1 MAKSKPDKTVAD
13 SSAAARSDV
22 QAIEQQR
29 LKLPAKA
36 GGKEVQE
43 DAGGRMLGYIRRVGK
58 AASEGTPRLL
68 VALDG
73 SSISRRV
80 IDTLVSWRHATQWP
94 FELHLL
100 NVQPLLPQKEARKFL
115 AQWAEKD
122 TEFARAMLEKAG
134 MDYVLHVAMGDPAEN
149 VLLRADAVGASQ
161 IVMGTRGQNLLGTV
175 LMGSVAYK
183 VVHGAHLP
191 VTLIR

>member
-1 MAKSKPDKTVAD
+1 MAKRKTATPDASSEAD
-13 SSAAARSDV
+13 AN
-22 QAIEQQR
+22 EQRR

-36 GGKEVQE
+36 GGSQNQE
-43 DAGGRMLGYIRRVGK
+43 DGNGRLLGYVRRSGK
-58 AASEGTPRLL
+58 PAPEGTPRML
-68 VALDG
+68 VAIDG
-73 SSISRRV
+73 SAISRRV
-80 IDTLVSWRHATQWP
+80 IDTLVSWRFASQWP
-94 FELHLL
+94 FEPHLL
-100 NVQPLLPQKEARKFL
+100 NVQPLLPQKEAKKYL
-115 AQWAEKD
+115 ALWAEKD

-134 MDYVLHVAMGDPAEN
+134 LDYVLHVAMGDPSEQ
-149 VLLRADAVGASQ
+149 VLARADAIGASQ

>member
-1 MAKSKPDKTVAD
+1 MAKRKPVKTVPD
-13 SSAAARSDV
+13 NSAAARSDS
-22 QAIEQQR
+22 QAIEQER
-29 LKLPAKA
+29 LKLPIKA
-36 GGKEVQE
+36 GGKQIQE

-58 AASEGTPRLL
+58 VAGEGTPRLL

-80 IDTLVSWRHATQWP
+80 IDTLVSWRHASQWP
-94 FELHLL
+94 LELHLL

-134 MDYVLHVAMGDPAEN
+134 MDYVFHVAMGDPAEN
-149 VLLRADAVGASQ
+149 VLLRADAIGASQ